1 MVNAIG
7 RPTWRVRRRI
17 VISTLIFCAGETVY
31 LTGWAADTELA
42 RTIAN
47 GVLILAG
54 SVIGGYVFGAVWDD
68 KNTMALAGR
77 SRVRIDA
84 QTDGPSLGGD
94 DDNTPVKPG
103 AE

>member
-1 MVNAIG
+1 MVNAVF
-7 RPTWRVRRRI
+7 RPTWRIRRRI
-17 VISTLIFCAGETVY
+17 VIATLLFCAAETVY
-31 LTGWAADTELA
+31 LTGWATDTELA

-47 GVLILAG
+47 GIIILAG

-84 QTDGPSLGGD
+84 QTDGPAIGD
-94 DDNTPVKPG
+94 DDDTAVKPG